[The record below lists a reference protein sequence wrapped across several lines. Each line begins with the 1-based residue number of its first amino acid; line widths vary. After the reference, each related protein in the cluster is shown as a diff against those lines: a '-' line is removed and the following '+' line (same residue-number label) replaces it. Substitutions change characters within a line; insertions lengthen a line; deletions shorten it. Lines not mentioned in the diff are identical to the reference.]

1 MAKVKLRYIE
11 NVEGKQ
17 HLNFIEGRKL
27 MQSARADLRNSIF
40 SLLLFCALI
49 FLFIIIS
56 GFNFFYIGFLVAFLV
71 IFIAMIVVFSIQS
84 RRGRKKC
91 VKAVLNSK
99 NTEIVNRASISKSSR
114 AIVESMSS
122 TLDKYEAKE
131 KFPGIVK
138 KVIRKGRHIHKA
150 NEITEFEEEK
160 LKKESE

>member
-71 IFIAMIVVFSIQS
+71 IFTLIYFKFQCLLWLYNNSCLVKGYIELDVLPEPIVPVI
-84 RRGRKKC
+84 KK
-91 VKAVLNSK
+91 
-99 NTEIVNRASISKSSR
+99 
-114 AIVESMSS
+114 
-122 TLDKYEAKE
+122 
-131 KFPGIVK
+131 FW
-138 KVIRKGRHIHKA
+138 
-150 NEITEFEEEK
+150 
-160 LKKESE
+160 